1 MICEYSLNCRQ
12 TGSPLHAA
20 TDTNVDDLNFTYLN
34 ENRIGNILEM
44 HRDALHKSDRAK
56 LDMSLSLKRAAEKMD
71 HCHIDLRNSVRE
83 NPKHLKFDNMKK
95 KIKEPTVLKHVEL
108 ERPSRIEVHG
118 HVPEDVAPDLQNL
131 TRGASVATPS
141 SAAST
146 VKVEAQAVDP
156 QLHLLDF
163 QLRNILK
170 PSSRTEECLCPGVH
184 CTETVTN
191 MGKGKSNNEEFNL
204 ETAPVHDKNLSGKA
218 NDDAIVGIMRKHC
231 MDELLNNA
239 PEASRERKFAHGRNK
254 SGDWKACRS
263 DTVDSGNNESVSNR
277 LSRPTESVLRRH
289 SAREENEDE
298 RETQERK
305 EAKRLS
311 LVDCSQLQHGH
322 GSITFGN
329 VEEISHTNVHGEDPP
344 TTNVYLDD
352 HATRAAPYT
361 LASQFISLGFSDE
374 EGGEDETE
382 SIRADELKGATA
394 GRVVNSSYIER
405 GVRSLHLHKQV
416 PENGEKQIEKRTL
429 QEGGWCCSLSQEIH
443 AVGNNNHDSLRY
455 ADSEMT
461 DVSVVP
467 KITLGETA
475 LKKTEHKPRKAVHED
490 TPRQVFSTRSPS
502 SPARLSSTLGS
513 HPPAGDADRYH
524 KHFMEAGQRLSRD
537 NIRMEKENTASSL
550 MASASNVA
558 PLAVQEDDED
568 SISIGVEAQGMH
580 KQQVVLLTR
589 PGERGCADG
598 ESTRCCDGDRCSSV
612 HVTDGHD
619 AAEKHCLEPT
629 SPPSHFQ
636 EISQY
641 HVMLEAC
648 NLAASSEVACTR
660 TVEYSD
666 LDFTNKNMERCDQLD
681 RLDNLSQSLS
691 MPNVTT
697 VYQGR
702 VHYGVRTDLAVNAD
716 ARSARTENSESS
728 NLSEGHQ
735 HIIPDENSSCINKSS
750 DVKSTIGDVHCR
762 DRKVI
767 VTQRLRDCRP
777 IKSGP
782 SDHQRSLSAG
792 PFHSH
797 PDVTQIP
804 ALGGDE
810 EILSSTSS
818 PERSYYPKPPSGS
831 ISKKS
836 LGSSHARSAA
846 LLLICMRNA

>member
-1 MICEYSLNCRQ
+1 MRMMCECCLYCRQ

-56 LDMSLSLKRAAEKMD
+56 LDISLSLKRAAEKMD
-71 HCHIDLRNSVRE
+71 HCRIDLRSSVRE
-83 NPKHLKFDNMKK
+83 NPKHLKFDNARK

-108 ERPSRIEVHG
+108 ERPSQIQVHG
-118 HVPEDVAPDLQNL
+118 HEPEDATPDSQNA
-131 TRGASVATPS
+131 TKGAASAVTPS

-191 MGKGKSNNEEFNL
+191 IGKGKSNNEEFHL
-204 ETAPVHDKNLSGKA
+204 ETATACGKTLSGKA
-218 NDDAIVGIMRKHC
+218 NDDAVFGLMKKHC
-231 MDELLNNA
+231 MDGLLNNA
-239 PEASRERKFAHGRNK
+239 LETSQERKIAHSRNK
-254 SGDWKACRS
+254 SSDWKACRS
-263 DTVDSGNNESVSNR
+263 DTVDSANNESVGNR
-277 LSRPTESVLRRH
+277 LIRPMESVLRRH

-298 RETQERK
+298 REMQERK

-394 GRVVNSSYIER
+394 GRIINSSYIER
-405 GVRSLHLHKQV
+405 GVRSLHLHKQM
-416 PENGEKQIEKRTL
+416 PENGEKQFEKRTL
-429 QEGGWCCSLSQEIH
+429 QESGWCCSLSPEMH
-443 AVGNNNHDSLRY
+443 AASNNNHDSLRY

-475 LKKTEHKPRKAVHED
+475 SKKTEHKPRKVVHED
-490 TPRQVFSTRSPS
+490 TPRKVFSTRSPS

-513 HPPAGDADRYH
+513 HPSAGDADRYR
-524 KHFMEAGQRLSRD
+524 KHFTEFGQRLSRD
-537 NIRMEKENTASSL
+537 NIRMEKENAASSL
-550 MASASNVA
+550 MASASTVA

-568 SISIGVEAQGMH
+568 SVSIGVEAQGMH
-580 KQQVVLLTR
+580 KQQMVLLTR

-598 ESTRCCDGDRCSSV
+598 ESTRCCDGDRCLSAC
-612 HVTDGHD
+612 VTDGHD
-619 AAEKHCLEPT
+619 AAEKHHPKTALPL
-629 SPPSHFQ
+629 SHFK
-636 EISQY
+636 EIEEY
-641 HVMLEAC
+641 YVMPEAC
-648 NLAASSEVACTR
+648 NMAVSEVACSR
-660 TVEYSD
+660 TIEYSD
-666 LDFTNKNMERCDQLD
+666 LDFMNKNMERCDHLD

-691 MPNVTT
+691 MPNVT

-702 VHYGVRTDLAVNAD
+702 VHCGVRTDLVINAD
-716 ARSARTENSESS
+716 AQSARTENSESS

-735 HIIPDENSSCINKSS
+735 HIIPNENSSCINKSS
-750 DVKSTIGDVHCR
+750 DVKSTTGDAR
-762 DRKVI
+762 RQDRKVI
-767 VTQRLRDCRP
+767 VTQRLRDCHS

-792 PFHSH
+792 PFRSH
-797 PDVTQIP
+797 PDMRQIQVH
-804 ALGGDE
+804 GDE

-831 ISKKS
+831 VSKKS
-836 LGSSHARSAA
+836 LGSSHARSASV
-846 LLLICMRNA
+846 CC